1 MAGIVAVSTSSF
13 GKENAAPLELVRAA
27 GFEVRMNPHGRTLTT
42 DEAKAH
48 LDGVVG
54 LIAGTEKLTGDLLRG
69 LPGLKAISRVG
80 VGMDGV
86 DQVAAKE
93 LGIAVSNTPSAHV
106 DAVAELTLAGLL
118 AILRHVPASDASI
131 RSGGFTKPMGRLLRG
146 QTVGLI
152 GFGQVAQAFAALLA
166 PFNCTLLAYDVMP
179 NAAAAA
185 NLGVTLTT
193 LEKVVADTDIV
204 SIHVPYS
211 KSAHNLIAAPQ
222 LATMKSDGILLNAA
236 RGGLVDEAALLAHL
250 QANSK
255 AGAYLDCFDKEP
267 YSGPLATLPNVVL
280 TAHIGSYAREARLRM
295 ETEAAQNLLRSLGQ
309 A

>member
-1 MAGIVAVSTSSF
+1 MAGIVAISTSSF

-27 GFEVRMNPHGRTLTT
+27 GFVVRMNPYARTLTT
-42 DEAKAH
+42 EEAKVH

-69 LPGLKAISRVG
+69 LPILKAISRVG

-93 LGIAVSNTPSAHV
+93 LGIAVSNTPAAHV
-106 DAVAELTLAGLL
+106 DAVAELTLAGLM
-118 AILRHVPASDASI
+118 AILRQVPASDASI

-146 QTVGLI
+146 QTVGMV
-152 GFGQVAQAFAALLA
+152 GFGQVAQALAALLA
-166 PFNCTLLAYDVMP
+166 PFQCILLAYDVMP

-185 NLGVTLTT
+185 TLGVELTS
-193 LEKVVADTDIV
+193 LEQVVAEADIV

-211 KSAHNLIAAPQ
+211 KNAHNLIAGPQ
-222 LATMKSDGILLNAA
+222 LATMKTDAILLNTS

-250 QANSK
+250 QANGK
-255 AGAYLDCFDKEP
+255 AGAYLDCFEKEP
-267 YSGPLATLPNVVL
+267 YSGPLAKLPNVVL
-280 TAHIGSYAREARLRM
+280 TAHIGSYARESRLRM

>member
-1 MAGIVAVSTSSF
+1 MAGIVAISTSSF

-27 GFEVRMNPHGRTLTT
+27 GFVVRMNPYARTLTT
-42 DEAKAH
+42 EEAKVH

-69 LPGLKAISRVG
+69 LPSLKAISRVG

-93 LGIAVSNTPSAHV
+93 LGIAVSNTPAAHV
-106 DAVAELTLAGLL
+106 DAVAELTLAGLM
-118 AILRHVPASDASI
+118 AILRQVPASDASI

-146 QTVGLI
+146 QTVGMV
-152 GFGQVAQAFAALLA
+152 GFGQVAQALAALLA
-166 PFNCTLLAYDVMP
+166 PFQCILLAYDVMP

-185 NLGVTLTT
+185 TLGVELTS
-193 LEKVVADTDIV
+193 LEQVVAEADIV

-211 KSAHNLIAAPQ
+211 KNAHNLIAGPQ
-222 LATMKSDGILLNAA
+222 LATMKTDAILLNTS

-250 QANSK
+250 QANGK
-255 AGAYLDCFDKEP
+255 AGAYLDCFEKEP
-267 YSGPLATLPNVVL
+267 YSGPLAKLPNVVL
-280 TAHIGSYAREARLRM
+280 TAHIGSYARESRLRM